1 MELVNNMEQ
10 RLEEYKRR
18 ETAMKQAEASFVHLQ
33 ESALVRVNERGEIV
47 PVASSE
53 EQEQILS

>member
-1 MELVNNMEQ
+1 MEQ

>member
-18 ETAMKQAEASFVHLQ
+18 ETVFEEAEATFLHLR
-33 ESALVRVNERGEIV
+33 ESALVRLNEDGKIV
-47 PVASSE
+47 PVAS
-53 EQEQILS
+53 